1 MAEPVDRQNGNV
13 RHSRHRRKLRI
24 EANIPGL
31 TCDYAKKIVRGR
43 GLFRALALRSVSVH
57 GAYQGRSV
65 LPDPEGQKSSLY
77 ELQSVRDGRAE
88 DIGVKQHD
96 DSHDSPEGHR
106 MPCDEAENNSLV
118 AHLLGGG
125 SGNRDGL
132 GIDHFAHDSPSTVC
146 RAHENGVDSEL
157 LRCNSLQAP
166 KQRV

>member
-1 MAEPVDRQNGNV
+1 MQ
-13 RHSRHRRKLRI
+13 
-24 EANIPGL
+24 
-31 TCDYAKKIVRGR
+31 KKIVRGR

-57 GAYQGRSV
+57 EAYQGRSV
-65 LPDPEGQKSSLY
+65 LPDPEGQESSLY
-77 ELQSVRDGRAE
+77 ELQSVRNGKAE

-96 DSHDSPEGHR
+96 DSHDSPECHR

-166 KQRV
+166 KQRVGRRIASRQRHTQPAKEGTEEWVEPSGPSEREA